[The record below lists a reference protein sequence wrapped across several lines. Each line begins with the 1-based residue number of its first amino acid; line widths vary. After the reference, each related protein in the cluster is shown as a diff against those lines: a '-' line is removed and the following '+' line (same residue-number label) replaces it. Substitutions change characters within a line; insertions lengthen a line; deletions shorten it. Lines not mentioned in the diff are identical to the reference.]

1 MNKILILN
9 TKEKQEVTNITQEV
23 EKIVADSKVIEGICL
38 LNVLHTTAAILIN
51 EDESGFK
58 SDVLILLEHI
68 IPEKNWEHNFKDNN
82 APSHLAASLI
92 GSSVSLP
99 INKGILGLGTWQKI
113 LFVELD
119 GPRANRQVMIQIVN

>member
-9 TKEKQEVTNITQEV
+9 TKEKQEVINITQEV
-23 EKIVADSKVIEGICL
+23 GKIVAESKVIEGICL

-58 SDVLILLEHI
+58 NDVLTLLGHI
-68 IPEKNWEHNFKDNN
+68 IPGKNWEHNCKDNN
-82 APSHLAASLI
+82 ASSHLAASLI
-92 GSSVSLP
+92 SSSVSLP

-119 GPRANRQVMIQIVN
+119 GPRTNRQVMVQIVK